1 MQIEDITRD
10 NFVLPTLGPKLVIIH
25 KDLIYGAAQLPTGK
39 HAARFTAIILLQC

>member
-25 KDLIYGAAQLPTGK
+25 KDLIYGAAQLPPCMYAV
-39 HAARFTAIILLQC
+39 HFTALNLLQC